1 MVLIYHVILSPS
13 CRSEFINFVGERRIE
28 MDKILDNV
36 VEQLGNDLEGL
47 SICGGGSFFSK
58 TMMRFMKEF
67 DDTKF
72 PNLKQIHL
80 HTNGTL
86 WNKNSLKQYLKF
98 IGI

>member
-1 MVLIYHVILSPS
+1 
-13 CRSEFINFVGERRIE
+13 
-28 MDKILDNV
+28 
-36 VEQLGNDLEGL
+36 
-47 SICGGGSFFSK
+47 
-58 TMMRFMKEF
+58 MRFMKEF

-86 WNKNSLKQYLKF
+86 WNKNSWKQYLKF